1 MKFATSETNRDKS
14 ALLDC
19 HTRNGAFMHL
29 DNFAEWLNDDATE
42 PELCPSS
49 SECDWMNILRTSDQD
64 LDGSS
69 GQNTLPSPELT

>member
-1 MKFATSETNRDKS
+1 
-14 ALLDC
+14 
-19 HTRNGAFMHL
+19 MHL